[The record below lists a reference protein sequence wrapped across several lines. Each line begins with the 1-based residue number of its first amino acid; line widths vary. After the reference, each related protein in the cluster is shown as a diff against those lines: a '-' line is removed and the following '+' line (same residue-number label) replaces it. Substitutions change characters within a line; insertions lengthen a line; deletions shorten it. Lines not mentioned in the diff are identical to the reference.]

1 MSNAENSTV
10 KAIRYFFLN
19 LFTPLNRNNSCLNNI
34 RIVAITIYSPNLI
47 IPYSVLKS
55 KKKMNRQKPIH
66 DMINGDGEL
75 YRNARNQHSSLF
87 WVAQKSSPPL

>member
-1 MSNAENSTV
+1 M
-10 KAIRYFFLN
+10 
-19 LFTPLNRNNSCLNNI
+19 

-87 WVAQKSSPPL
+87 WVAQNPVRLYEKGGI